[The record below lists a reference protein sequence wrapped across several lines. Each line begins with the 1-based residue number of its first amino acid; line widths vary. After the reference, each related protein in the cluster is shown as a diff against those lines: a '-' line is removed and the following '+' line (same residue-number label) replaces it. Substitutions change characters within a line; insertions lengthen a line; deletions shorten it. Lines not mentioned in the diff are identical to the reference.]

1 MQLKEEL
8 TLIQRGNRTITDYL
22 HTVKTLADEIA
33 IIDQPLSDDD
43 LTLHILY
50 GLGADFREIVAPIR
64 AREKSLTFEEFHDL
78 LIGHETYLRRLE
90 AATQQL
96 VIFVNY
102 TNRTKQSPH
111 SSYSPRRFDKKQW
124 AIPPIKTHENR
135 WVSQGQSPT
144 YSPDN
149 RWASYGSNQ
158 PNRINHRYRPRFQI
172 CDHLGHTAKT
182 CSKFNSN
189 TATINCTQTSNA
201 MDKPWLLN
209 SGAFTPL

>member
-1 MQLKEEL
+1 LHFPCRVKIAILTTLATAKTSQQAWQKLHTLYASRSRTRVMQLNEEL

-43 LTLHILY
+43 LTLHILH

-64 AREKSLTFEEFHDL
+64 TREKSLTIEELHDL
-78 LIGHETYLRRLE
+78 LIGHETYLCRLE

-96 VIFVNY
+96 VISANY
-102 TNRTKQSPH
+102 TNRTKQSFSPH
-111 SSYSPRRFDKKQW
+111 SSYSPRRFNKNIGQSRS
-124 AIPPIKTHENR
+124 PIKTHKNR

-149 RWASYGSNQ
+149 R
-158 PNRINHRYRPRFQI
+158 
-172 CDHLGHTAKT
+172 
-182 CSKFNSN
+182 
-189 TATINCTQTSNA
+189 
-201 MDKPWLLN
+201 
-209 SGAFTPL
+209 

>member
-43 LTLHILY
+43 LTLHILH

-64 AREKSLTFEEFHDL
+64 TREKSLTFEELHDL
-78 LIGHETYLRRLE
+78 LIDHETYMCRLE

-96 VIFVNY
+96 VISANY
-102 TNRTKQSPH
+102 TNRTKQSFSPH
-111 SSYSPRRFDKKQW
+111 SSYSPRRFNKNNGQSRS
-124 AIPPIKTHENR
+124 PIKTHENR

-149 RWASYGSNQ
+149 RWASYGSNR
-158 PNRINHRYRPRFQI
+158 PSRTNHRYQPRYQI
-172 CDHLGHTAKT
+172 CDNLGHITKT
-182 CSKFNSN
+182 CSKLNSN
-189 TATINCTQTSNA
+189 TAQ
-201 MDKPWLLN
+201 
-209 SGAFTPL
+209 